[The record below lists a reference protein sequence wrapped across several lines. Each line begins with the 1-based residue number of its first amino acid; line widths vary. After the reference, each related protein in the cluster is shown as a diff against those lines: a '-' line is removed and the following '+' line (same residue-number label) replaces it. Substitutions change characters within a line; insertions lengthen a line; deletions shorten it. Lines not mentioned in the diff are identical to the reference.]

1 MMISCRIVQNHIYGK
16 ERKPILRSLP
26 YILVCMDDY
35 LKISCAKL

>member
-26 YILVCMDDY
+26 YILGYWFVWM
-35 LKISCAKL
+35 II